1 MIRAHDLRQYISIL
15 YLISQPVGHDK
26 VVDTPADV
34 ALSCCRAVAPPGI
47 RIALIGVKRAEAVDK
62 SGIEK
67 LCKLAAFF
75 VGKAGVKV
83 VSVGIFEVYL
93 AVDAV
98 DTSGRAARCRRRAR

>member
-1 MIRAHDLRQYISIL
+1 MLSRSLSDTT
-15 YLISQPVGHDK
+15 K

-34 ALSCCRAVAPPGI
+34 ALTRSRTVAPPRI

-67 LCKLAAFF
+67 LGELAALF

-83 VSVGIFEVYL
+83 VRVRDF
-93 AVDAV
+93 
-98 DTSGRAARCRRRAR
+98 